1 VNFGKFSSFVARISN
16 KKVLLNLLLIQ
27 LLSIYLTGCS
37 DQVRLPSAEQ
47 LVEFENAGPI
57 GLNNDMTGMTK
68 ATTSSR
74 AYRVMPGEVLELTM
88 PTILQVVTKEESD
101 DAEKVSPYMYRV
113 SETGTITLK
122 VVGEI
127 KVAGK
132 TLVQIES
139 AIIDAY
145 YPKYASIR
153 PSIFVR
159 LVERIE
165 PPLFSVLG
173 LVNKPGNFPYPLDV
187 QYNLMKA
194 LGFAGG
200 LDRAAEPRYA
210 TIYRLK
216 PDGTIVSAIFQVVN
230 AGNDSML
237 TDAVNIRIKPGD
249 IVIIEHTPRTRTRLF
264 LANVFRF
271 NIGAYY
277 RFDDV
282 LGD

>member
-1 VNFGKFSSFVARISN
+1 MNFSKFGSFVARISK

-57 GLNNDMTGMTK
+57 SLNNDMTDMTK

-74 AYRVMPGEVLELTM
+74 PYRVMPGEVLELTM
-88 PTILQVVTKEESD
+88 PTILQVITKEESD
-101 DAEKVSPYMYRV
+101 DAEKVAPYMYRV

-127 KVAGK
+127 EVAGK
-132 TLVQIES
+132 TLAQIES
-139 AIIDAY
+139 AIVDAY

-173 LVNKPGNFPYPLDV
+173 LVNRPGNFPYPLDV

-216 PDGTIVSAIFQVVN
+216 PDGTIVSAIFQVENV
-230 AGNDSML
+230 GNDSML
-237 TDAVNIRIKPGD
+237 TDALNIRIKPGD
-249 IVIIEHTPRTRTRLF
+249 IVVVEHTPRTRTRLF